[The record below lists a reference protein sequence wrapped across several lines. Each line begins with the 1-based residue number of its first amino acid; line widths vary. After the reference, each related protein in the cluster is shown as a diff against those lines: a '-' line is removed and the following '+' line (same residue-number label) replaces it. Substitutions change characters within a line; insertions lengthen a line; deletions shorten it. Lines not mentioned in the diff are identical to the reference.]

1 MKKRIYRIEP
11 ILEERVWGGQKIR
24 EKFQYK
30 TDLKNIA
37 QVYHVI
43 GIPNHL
49 DNLVDTGEHL
59 SEFYHNNPE
68 LFNCKSKD
76 LPVRL
81 VTACA
86 SGPLS
91 IHLHPNDEYALEHEG
106 MRGKV
111 EGGVEIEEKDEWYVA
126 RVGHTAKTKEEFIE
140 LVEKKDFDRLLRKVT
155 RKVGDFHHNPAG
167 FLHGGTGDGQSIDV
181 AWSTNGDVTYR
192 LYDRDRNDS
201 NRPLHIKEVIENV
214 NIPDPLPEDKQP
226 EPYKKEGCLIYDYYS
241 KPKEYVARRIK
252 TDGLAKFEDKKF
264 MFILCGDGTG
274 EINDESVKPGETIFI
289 PADYGELTIKGK
301 MDLFILSYID

>member
-1 MKKRIYRIEP
+1 MEKRIYRVEP

-49 DNLVDTGEHL
+49 DNLMDTGEHL

-68 LFNCKSKD
+68 LFNCASKD

-86 SGPLS
+86 CGSLS
-91 IHLHPNDEYALEHEG
+91 IHMHPDDEYALKHEG

-111 EGGVEIEEKDEWYVA
+111 EGGVEIEAKDEYYIA
-126 RVGHTAKTKEEFIE
+126 RVGHTAKTKEEFID
-140 LVEKKDFDRLLRKVT
+140 LVEKKEFDKLLRKIP
-155 RKVGDFHHNPAG
+155 RKVGDFHHNPTG

-192 LYDRDRNDS
+192 LYDRDRNDP
-201 NRPLHIKEVIENV
+201 NRPLHIDKVIDTV
-214 NIPDPLPEDKQP
+214 NIPDPIPEDVQP
-226 EPYKKEGCLIYDYYS
+226 TPYKRDGCLIFDYYA

-252 TDGLAKFEDKKF
+252 TDDVAEFQDDKF
-264 MFILCGDGTG
+264 MFILCGDGSG
-274 EINDESVKPGETIFI
+274 RINDTRIKPGDTIFI
-289 PADYGELTIKGK
+289 PANYGRLKIEGK